1 MANRLKVSQVS
12 QSNRDVTKIATA
24 RHYCLR
30 ANMEPA
36 SESTPSFSAPD
47 SESLGKVKDAAL
59 DKAQDL
65 FAQGKAKLDK
75 VRHLDIYDA
84 IACLAV

>member
-1 MANRLKVSQVS
+1 MSVVPRRHKYRHWSSLLPARKHGARLRIHPQL
-12 QSNRDVTKIATA
+12 QR
-24 RHYCLR
+24 
-30 ANMEPA
+30 
-36 SESTPSFSAPD
+36 PD

>member
-12 QSNRDVTKIATA
+12 QSNRDVTNIATA

>member
-1 MANRLKVSQVS
+1 MANRLPVI
-12 QSNRDVTKIATA
+12 QSNRDVTNIATG

-75 VRHLDIYDA
+75 VRHLDIHDA
-84 IACLAV
+84 SACLAV